1 MAYEMRKLCEAMR
14 KLTMFIPAVCVLFL
28 IKLQW
33 PKGPVIIY
41 RLGGE
46 AEGLG
51 LNKVRFILAD
61 SPYERYFTEVIPSN
75 NI

>member
-1 MAYEMRKLCEAMR
+1 MR
-14 KLTMFIPAVCVLFL
+14 KLTMFITAVCVLFL

-41 RLGGE
+41 RLGRWGGGEGE
-46 AEGLG
+46 AEDLG

-61 SPYERYFTEVIPSN
+61 PPYERYFTEVIPSN